1 MNKKQIAVLKEMP
14 LFQGFSAKGLKKF
27 LSTFKYVQHKK
38 DDIIFKENI
47 EEDSFFIIALGE
59 VIIEKNVDG
68 KRFKKLAI
76 LKKNDFFGEMAV
88 IEEQPRFAQARALKD
103 TDLFELN
110 RSKLMGFIKT
120 CPEDGTS
127 LLIEIIRVILKR
139 LKSTSDEL
147 IAVQGFIEVLAK
159 HKRS

>member
-1 MNKKQIAVLKEMP
+1 MNRKQIAILKEMP
-14 LFQGFSAKGLKKF
+14 LFQGFSSKGLRRF
-27 LSTFKYVQHKK
+27 LNTFKFVQHKK
-38 DDIIFKENI
+38 DDIIFKEAV
-47 EEDSFFIIALGE
+47 EEDSFYIIASGE
-59 VIIEKNVDG
+59 IIIEKNIDG

-76 LKKNDFFGEMAV
+76 LKENDFFGEMAV
-88 IEEQPRFAQARALKD
+88 IEEQPRFAQARSLKD

-110 RSKLMGFIKT
+110 RDKLMGFIKT
-120 CPEDGTS
+120 CPEDGTG

-147 IAVQGFIEVLAK
+147 ITVQGLIEVLAQ